1 MWIIRFHKIKP
12 RDYNYVAR
20 ELKKSGFIPRKITP
34 ILFIK
39 AAIYHKLQ
47 KKSWRAT
54 AERLNTRHVYL
65 FNFYKNIK
73 DSDVIERIFHKFA
86 ERRIIVY
93 IGNTKTFTQYD
104 LDNSSELLELTRER
118 LRSIF

>member
-20 ELKKSGFIPRKITP
+20 ELKKAGFIPRKITP

-47 KKSWRAT
+47 KKSWRNT

-65 FNFYKNIK
+65 FNFYKNIQ
-73 DSDVIERIFHKFA
+73 DSNVLDTIFHKFA
-86 ERRIIVY
+86 DRRIIVY
-93 IGNTKTFTQYD
+93 VGNTKTFTEHD
-104 LDNSSELLELTRER
+104 LDNSQDFLQLTKQQ
-118 LRSIF
+118 LQSIL

>member
-12 RDYNYVAR
+12 RDYNYVSR
-20 ELKKSGFIPRKITP
+20 ELKKSGFIPRKVSP

-47 KKSWRAT
+47 KKSWRNT

-65 FNFYKNIK
+65 FNFYKKLEKK
-73 DSDVIERIFHKFA
+73 DVLSRIFHTFA

-93 IGNTKTFTQYD
+93 VGNTKAFTEHD
-104 LDNSSELLELTRER
+104 LDNSQDFLQLTRER
-118 LRSIF
+118 LQSIF